1 MPFSYDSFSI
11 KLSYFENS
19 FSFPAAKFLF
29 QRAPVSPFLFLLFI
43 PQFTGEL
50 IADSGP
56 CNLPCKCEWCHSVSV
71 TFSLGNVLLPNGI
84 ISGKLFEAN
93 VLRAS
98 LRVAHLDLK
107 QRNMA
112 DSRK

>member
-1 MPFSYDSFSI
+1 M
-11 KLSYFENS
+11 
-19 FSFPAAKFLF
+19 
-29 QRAPVSPFLFLLFI
+29 
-43 PQFTGEL
+43 
-50 IADSGP
+50 
-56 CNLPCKCEWCHSVSV
+56 SV